1 MNPTGPS
8 DSYLDNLTFARKE
21 GWRNFVE
28 RTALTS
34 PETLTKRQ
42 IRNLSE
48 EATKEYRRQRS
59 IWHNNMGPFQTPQL
73 KALHEAL
80 EVAVEANLTKYDY
93 ETKEP
98 VAISGLPTEGKSV
111 AVQEFC
117 RKFHQA
123 EVLRCGEFTRN
134 GDERWPVLRIGMRG
148 NTGMKTFHEAMCYF
162 YAHPARLHGNVDQL
176 GRHALDLI
184 TRCETRILIVDN
196 FHFLHWQRD
205 GGTEIINHCK
215 YLADNFPVTIITIGI
230 GLDERGILMAGTPQ
244 ANLAQMAHC
253 TTILGM
259 PSFEIRSPAGR
270 RDWCDLLASIERHVV
285 LGAMRDGM
293 ILDLAAYLHFRTD
306 GHIGSLTTLI
316 RRACAKAIISGK
328 ESITKSLFES
338 IKIDTASEKA
348 KGELERAYRTRNRV
362 A

>member
-1 MNPTGPS
+1 MNPTDHNG
-8 DSYLDNLTFARKE
+8 SYLDNLTFARKE
-21 GWRNFVE
+21 GWLNFVE
-28 RTALTS
+28 RADLTS
-34 PETLTKRQ
+34 PEALSKRNIQ
-42 IRNLSE
+42 NLSE
-48 EATKEYRRQRS
+48 SAAKEYRRQRS
-59 IWHNNMGPFQTPQL
+59 IWHNNMGPFKTPQL
-73 KALHEAL
+73 KAIHEDL
-80 EVAVEANLTKYDY
+80 EVALEANLTKKDY

-117 RKFHQA
+117 KKFHQD
-123 EVLRCGEFTRN
+123 EVLQHGRFTRS

-176 GRHALDLI
+176 GRHALELI
-184 TRCETRILIVDN
+184 TRCDTKILIVDN

-215 YLADNFPVTIITIGI
+215 YLAENFPVTIITIGI
-230 GLDERGILMAGTPQ
+230 GLDERGILMAGTPE
-244 ANLAQMAHC
+244 ANLAQMSHW

-259 PSFEIRSPAGR
+259 PPFEIESSAGR
-270 RDWCDLLASIERHVV
+270 RAWCDLLATIEQHVV
-285 LGAMRDGM
+285 LGARRDGM
-293 ILDLAAYLHFRTD
+293 LLDLAAYLHFRTG

-328 ESITKSLFES
+328 ESITKSVFES

-348 KGELERAYRTRNRV
+348 KGELERAYRTKKKI